1 MHAARSLQS
10 RNRLAAKRLKVEIAL
25 GLQGV
30 NLELSG
36 DVHSHSYYVR
46 SSNRDL
52 EIHDLLPHPLVFL
65 LRSLLLSPD
74 SRLLEDRVPGT
85 PILAGGD
92 VLDFHRSEDPG

>member
-36 DVHSHSYYVR
+36 DVHSHSYYLCGQATV
-46 SSNRDL
+46 
-52 EIHDLLPHPLVFL
+52 I
-65 LRSLLLSPD
+65 LRSTTSSL
-74 SRLLEDRVPGT
+74 
-85 PILAGGD
+85 I
-92 VLDFHRSEDPG
+92 RSCSS